1 MKLMAARP
9 FGRAATFALY
19 GFSAAEDGE
28 KEARGDGGADDARHV
43 GTHCVHEQEVGGIGA
58 LALLLG
64 DAGGHRH
71 RGYTGGADERIDLA
85 AGELVHQLAEQD
97 AAYSGELKGKQAEDD
112 DLDGLERKEA
122 GVERRCTDGG
132 GQKDRDDVH
141 QSILRRV
148 GKAVGQAALLEEIAE
163 HEAAEQGSD

>member
-1 MKLMAARP
+1 MQL
-9 FGRAATFALY
+9 
-19 GFSAAEDGE
+19 SAAEYGE
-28 KEARGDGGADDARHV
+28 EEACGNGGTDDAGHV
-43 GTHCVHEQEVGGIGA
+43 RAHRVHQQEVRRIGA
-58 LALLLG
+58 LAFLLG
-64 DAGGHRH
+64 DTRGHRN
-71 RGYTGGADERIDLA
+71 GGDAGRAYQRVDLA

-148 GKAVGQAALLEEIAE
+148 GKSVGQAALLEEIAE